1 MVSTIDE
8 ILFPVLL
15 FIFYFT
21 LATQFRFLP
30 TEARTIKASSTIGK
44 PVTLVQPVTND
55 EQIAVRDSIDSGD
68 FQSPVVSREWLK
80 TQSLANL
87 KAIASE
93 SFITVTGDKRL
104 KASWVDAISLT
115 TPENTVLA
123 VNICYA

>member
-21 LATQFRFLP
+21 LATQFLFLP
-30 TEARTIKASSTIGK
+30 TEARNIKASSTIK
-44 PVTLVQPVTND
+44 EPVTLVQPVTID
-55 EQIAVRDSIDSGD
+55 EPIAVKDSIDSGD

-104 KASWVDAISLT
+104 KASWIDAISLT

>member
-1 MVSTIDE
+1 MISTLDE

-21 LATQFRFLP
+21 LATQFLFLP
-30 TEARTIKASSTIGK
+30 TEARNIKASSTIGE
-44 PVTLVQPVTND
+44 PVTLVKPMTND
-55 EQIAVRDSIDSGD
+55 RPIAVKDSIDSGD

-87 KAIASE
+87 KAISSE
-93 SFITVTGDKRL
+93 SFVTVTGDKRL
-104 KASWVDAISLT
+104 KASWVDAISST
-115 TPENTVLA
+115 IPANTVLS

>member
-1 MVSTIDE
+1 MMSTIDE
-8 ILFPVLL
+8 ILLPVLL
-15 FIFYFT
+15 FVLYFT
-21 LATQFRFLP
+21 LATQFQFIP
-30 TEARTIKASSTIGK
+30 TEATTIQESSTIGE
-44 PVTLVQPVTND
+44 PVTLVQPMT
-55 EQIAVRDSIDSGD
+55 IDSGD

-93 SFITVTGDKRL
+93 SFVTVTGDKRL

-123 VNICYA
+123 VNVCYA